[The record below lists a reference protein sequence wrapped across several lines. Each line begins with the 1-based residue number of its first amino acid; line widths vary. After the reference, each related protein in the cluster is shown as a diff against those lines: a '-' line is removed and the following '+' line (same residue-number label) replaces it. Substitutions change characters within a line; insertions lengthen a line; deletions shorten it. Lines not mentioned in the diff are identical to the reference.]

1 MSLPESI
8 TMKIMI
14 HLDYLDSLENAT
26 QQILRA
32 GESESMDG
40 LGHLT
45 ENRERL
51 INILKNYQTILLTE
65 IKHFIEETKPADEE
79 TKGILRSWGL
89 DTNQILERT
98 KVLEKNVSQTL
109 ENKRTELKKGIIDIQ
124 NEKKLTAKYNLS
136 SVK

>member
-65 IKHFIEETKPADEE
+65 IKNFIEETKPADEE